1 MAEHSSLEHIELM
14 VASGQE
20 RNMADTDVI
29 SSLMGVPELK
39 RMCEEGFLSMGIVN
53 SRKTHMYY
61 MSGAPLYL

>member
-1 MAEHSSLEHIELM
+1 
-14 VASGQE
+14 
-20 RNMADTDVI
+20 MADTDVI